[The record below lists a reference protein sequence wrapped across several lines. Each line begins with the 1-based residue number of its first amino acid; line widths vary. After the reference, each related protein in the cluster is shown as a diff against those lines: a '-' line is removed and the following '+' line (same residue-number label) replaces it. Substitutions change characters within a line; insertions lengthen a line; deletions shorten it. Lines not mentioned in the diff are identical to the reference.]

1 MRPNPSSFRETLI
14 GQRCPDDSDWEPR
27 WRNFFNLKDMPWLC
41 GHSFQGA
48 ALFPGMGYIVMI
60 DEVSRHLAAFCGAN
74 GGSPV
79 EVVTSAKVSQRTQAK
94 GQQSSIVEAEITFYI
109 CTNPNTGDL
118 VRTAFCSVHLTL
130 GDETTAA
137 LGVAT
142 VIPARSI
149 PEKLTSQVDIEGF
162 YSCLRGLSLEYGGPF
177 RRLDS
182 LKRRHRA
189 ATGVASWDRAEI
201 LDGWGDQLHPALLD
215 TGIQPLLGAM
225 ADPRTEKLWTA
236 YMPQRIDRI
245 VVDPNRSALISDQSL
260 SRVEL
265 VADANITME
274 DHTKFEGDVTIYILG
289 RRPGDLRPLV
299 QIEGLRLAALNRA
312 APSNDRLL
320 FSATVW

>member
-27 WRNFFNLKDMPWLC
+27 WRNFFSFKDMPWLR

-60 DEVSRHLAAFCGAN
+60 DEAYGLILERILYVPD

-79 EVVTSAKVSQRTQAK
+79 EVVTSAKVLQRTQAK

-109 CTNPNTGDL
+109 CTNPNTGDF

-130 GDETTAA
+130 GDETIAA

-142 VIPARSI
+142 VIPVRSI

-177 RRLDS
+177 RRFDS
-182 LKRRHRA
+182 LKRRYRA

-201 LDGWGDQLHPALLD
+201 FDGWGDQLHPALFD

-225 ADPRTEKLWTA
+225 ADPRTEKLWTT
-236 YMPQRIDRI
+236 YMPQRINRI
-245 VVDPNRSALISDQSL
+245 VVDPNRSALISD
-260 SRVEL
+260 
-265 VADANITME
+265 
-274 DHTKFEGDVTIYILG
+274 
-289 RRPGDLRPLV
+289 
-299 QIEGLRLAALNRA
+299 
-312 APSNDRLL
+312 
-320 FSATVW
+320 